1 MTQIGQTLTN
11 LTNYLTEV
19 NDPIISTV
27 GHTGQYGDVLNPTVR
42 PTVISTVGHTGQY
55 GDVLNPP
62 VISTVGHTGQYGDL
76 LNHPNLSSVAYTGS
90 YSSLSNQP
98 SIIQGQAF
106 LQSGGNG
113 ANTSPS
119 SVCNILQT
127 NCGINYAQAG
137 AAQSGTGYS
146 ITHFLP
152 VAGSNQYYVPSVAI
166 LGANSGM
173 HNGQVVSVKGVTN
186 SEINFMSIEFD
197 LQGSNSDLCSLTHG
211 SNDIVFSWT
220 CSLIQTTGA
229 TYAQPPKTTTTTSP
243 QTLNA

>member
-1 MTQIGQTLTN
+1 MSQIGQTLTN

-19 NDPIISTV
+19 NDPIVSTV
-27 GHTGQYGDVLNPTVR
+27 GHTRQYSDVLNTP
-42 PTVISTVGHTGQY
+42 VISTIGHTGQY
-55 GDVLNPP
+55 TDVLNPP
-62 VISTVGHTGQYGDL
+62 VISTVGHTGNYGDL
-76 LNHPNLSSVAYTGS
+76 NNQPNLASVAYTGS

-98 SIIQGQAF
+98 SIIQGQGF

-119 SVCNILQT
+119 TVCTILQT
-127 NCGINYAQAG
+127 NCGIYYSQAG

-152 VAGSNQYYVPSVAI
+152 VAGSGQYYVPSVAI

-173 HNGQVVSVKGVTN
+173 HNGQVVSVTGVTN

-197 LQGSNSDLCSLTHG
+197 LQGTNSDLCSLTHG
-211 SNDIVFSWT
+211 SDDIVFSWT
-220 CSLIQTTGA
+220 CSLIQATGN